1 MTRAAP
7 YDAVLLLAFGG
18 PEGPDDV
25 VPFLENVTRGRGI
38 PRERLVEVGD
48 HYFRFG
54 GVSPI
59 NEQCRALRAAVQAE
73 LATHG
78 PDLPVYWGNRNW
90 HPFLADTVA
99 KMAADGV
106 RNALVF
112 VTAAYASYSSCR
124 QYRENMAAA
133 QAAAGHG
140 APSLHRLRHYFNHPG
155 FVGPFVDATVSV
167 LADMPRDSRLVFTT
181 HSIPQA
187 WAASSGPSGGAYTG
201 GPYADGAYIAQH
213 RSVAALVA
221 AAVAERTG
229 VEHRFDLVYQSR
241 SGPPD
246 QTWLEPDVADHIK
259 ALAADGVAGA
269 VVVPIGFVSDHL
281 EIRYDLDMQAAA
293 TAANLALRFARVP
306 TPGTD
311 PRFVAMVRDLV
322 LERVE
327 DRPAMA
333 RAALGDLGPSYDI
346 CPAGCCPNPRGP
358 QPACSGED

>member
-7 YDAVLLLAFGG
+7 YDAVLLLSFGG

-38 PRERLVEVGD
+38 PRERLVQVGE

-59 NEQCRALRAAVQAE
+59 NEQCRALRAAIQAG

-78 PDLPVYWGNRNW
+78 PDVPVYWGNRNW

-106 RNALVF
+106 RAALVF

-124 QYRENMAAA
+124 QYREDMAAA
-133 QAAAGHG
+133 RAAAGHG

-155 FVGPFVDATVSV
+155 FVGPFVDATVSA
-167 LADMPRDSRLVFTT
+167 LAGMPRGSRLVFTT

-187 WAASSGPSGGAYTG
+187 WAASSGPSGGAYV
-201 GPYADGAYIAQH
+201 AQH
-213 RSVAALVA
+213 RSVAALIA

-229 VEHRFDLVYQSR
+229 VVHRFDLVYQSR

-246 QTWLEPDVADHIK
+246 QPWLEPDVADHIN

-269 VVVPIGFVSDHL
+269 VVVPIGFVSDHM
-281 EIRYDLDMQAAA
+281 EVRYDLDVQAAA
-293 TAANLALRFARVP
+293 TAAKLGLRFARVP

-327 DRPAMA
+327 NRPTVA
-333 RAALGDLGPSYDI
+333 RAALGELGPSHDD